1 MDTPLHPGAARVCL
15 SSHALL
21 KIGHHFRFPIL
32 GFFKFYFIGVS
43 WLYNVVLLS
52 SVQQSESA
60 VHIDISPLF
69 WISLPFRPF
78 NCILIIISQASIV

>member
-15 SSHALL
+15 SSHALP
-21 KIGHHFRFPIL
+21 KVGHHFRFPIL

-52 SVQQSESA
+52 SVLLSESA
-60 VHIDISPLF
+60 ISIHILPHF
-69 WISLPFRPF
+69 WISFPFRSP
-78 NCILIIISQASIV
+78 QSIK